1 MIYLAN
7 KDIIAAIIN
16 MFHMFNN
23 VKENMNIMRRAMED
37 IKRNQIKLLLKIKNT
52 ISEIKFTV
60 RLIAN

>member
-23 VKENMNIMRRAMED
+23 VKENMNIMRRAIED
-37 IKRNQIKLLLKIKNT
+37 IKRNQIKLLKIKNT
-52 ISEIKFTV
+52 ISERKFTV

>member
-37 IKRNQIKLLLKIKNT
+37 IKRNQIKLLLKIKNA
-52 ISEIKFTV
+52 ISERKFTV